1 MIILLSVSTHKL
13 LGKDGKEGMLN
24 RGVDIDGTVS
34 KDDAVISSGALLA
47 FPSRRALGSVGFKF
61 ETCLGLVRA
70 PQGARAYP

>member
-34 KDDAVISSGALLA
+34 KDDAVISSGATTGWVPVWDEA
-47 FPSRRALGSVGFKF
+47 P
-61 ETCLGLVRA
+61 LVVIS
-70 PQGARAYP
+70 